1 VKDSL
6 ETSADR
12 LHAEAHGHILWRK
25 EAAMRIQKGLIAI
38 TVAACLT
45 FTAFTPSRARAADLP
60 LIIGAS
66 VGAFLVVVIVGAL
79 LTTSRNAPFSSLQ
92 ELPPGE
98 TDATRQVPQDRLR
111 FGIACRPSTA
121 GVPLACW

>member
-6 ETSADR
+6 KTSGDR
-12 LHAEAHGHILWRK
+12 LHAEADANILWRK
-25 EAAMRIQKGLIAI
+25 EAAMRVQKGLIAI

-45 FTAFTPSRARAADLP
+45 FTAFTPSRARATDLP
-60 LIIGAS
+60 LIIGVS
-66 VGAFLVVVIVGAL
+66 VGVFLVVVVVGTL

-92 ELPPGE
+92 GMPPGE
-98 TDATRQVPQDRLR
+98 AEATRQAPREGVR
-111 FGIACRPSTA
+111 FGVACRPSTA